1 MAVCREER
9 HSSLSIICWGRSSEI
24 RYSLQNTGSY
34 MYGNFPYSDSRTRK
48 ILFKITEILGD
59 KNRYS

>member
-24 RYSLQNTGSY
+24 RYSLQNTGIY
-34 MYGNFPYSDSRTRK
+34 IYGNFPYSDYRTRK
-48 ILFKITEILGD
+48 MLFKITEIFGD

>member
-34 MYGNFPYSDSRTRK
+34 IYGNFPYSDSRTRK
-48 ILFKITEILGD
+48 MLFKITVE
-59 KNRYS
+59 